1 MVYVNHFSYSLGDVS
16 NTVEEAVESK
26 SVLSGAPA
34 LRDAGFSQH
43 YLCSSEK
50 SSYDLARECVEKIR
64 DHLGDIGAIL
74 YSTCIP
80 MNAAACSNKFD
91 SSKDVKDLMDFPASH
106 LQQDFGLNRAS
117 VIGLSQQACTGMLG
131 ALRLA
136 RSLLL
141 TEPEVRRVLCLSSDR
156 FPEGALYEQSYNLI
170 SDGATCC
177 VVSLEPH
184 GYKLVASHAI
194 TNGAMATA
202 SDDETIGSFF
212 NYAHHTILET
222 LEKANLTMQ
231 EIQHVA
237 AQNMNPSAW
246 KILSRLLQFD
256 FGRVHS
262 PTLAE
267 IGHVISGDNII
278 NLKHMED
285 AGIVKS
291 GEKILMFMAGY
302 GLNWQCTILEKV

>member
-1 MVYVNHFSYSLGDVS
+1 MVYVNHLSFAVGDIT
-16 NTVEEAVESK
+16 NTVEQAVEEK
-26 SVLSGAPA
+26 RALSSSSA
-34 LRDAGFSQH
+34 LRDAGFSVH
-43 YLCSSEK
+43 FRCSPRQT
-50 SSYDLARECVEKIR
+50 SYDLARECVERIR
-64 DHLGDIGAIL
+64 DKLGDIGAIL

-80 MNAAACSNKFD
+80 MNAAACSNKFET
-91 SSKDVKDLMDFPASH
+91 SKDVKDLMDFPASH

-156 FPEGALYEQSYNLI
+156 FPDGALYEQSYNLI

-177 VVSLEPH
+177 VVSLEPG

-202 SDDETIGSFF
+202 SDDETIGTFF

-222 LEKANLTMQ
+222 LDKANLTMQ
-231 EIQHVA
+231 EIDHVA

-256 FGRVHS
+256 FERVHS

-267 IGHVISGDNII
+267 IGHVVSGDNII

-285 AGIVKS
+285 AGSVKA

>member
-1 MVYVNHFSYSLGDVS
+1 MVYVDHLSYSLGEITNS
-16 NTVEEAVESK
+16 VEEAVESK
-26 SVLSGAPA
+26 RALSGAGA
-34 LRDAGFSQH
+34 LRDAGFHQH
-43 YLCSSEK
+43 YRCSSQQ
-50 SSYDLARECVEKIR
+50 SSYDLARDCVEKIR
-64 DHLGDIGAIL
+64 DQLGDIGAIL

-80 MNAAACSNKFD
+80 LNAAACSNKFET
-91 SSKDVKDLMDFPASH
+91 SKDVKDLMDFPASH
-106 LQQDFGLNRAS
+106 LQQDFGLSRAS

-131 ALRLA
+131 SFRLA

-141 TEPEVRRVLCLSSDR
+141 TEPDVQRVLCLSSDR

-177 VVSLEPH
+177 VVSLQPG
-184 GYKLVASHAI
+184 GYKLVATHAI

-222 LEKANLTMQ
+222 LEKAKLTMQ
-231 EIQHVA
+231 DIHHVA

-246 KILSRLLQFD
+246 KILSRLLNYD
-256 FGRVHS
+256 FERVHA
-262 PTLAE
+262 PTLSE

-291 GEKILMFMAGY
+291 GEKILLFMAGY